1 MKRYE
6 VIFEN
11 FQMLDDRGNAERAT
25 RKGAIGYAVKLAR
38 MATCTS
44 FKATIIDRTTC
55 ELLMEIG
62 R

>member
-11 FQMLDDRGNAERAT
+11 FQMLGDKGNAERVT
-25 RKGAIGYAVKLAR
+25 RKSAIDYAVKLTK

-44 FKATIIDRTTC
+44 FKATIIDRTTG
-55 ELLMEIG
+55 EILMEIG